1 MKLMGSLVNCGT
13 VIIGTLCGLLFKKG
27 IPEKIEKMIMQAI
40 GLCVLCIGI
49 SGLSDCENTIV
60 LIVSMVIGTAIGT
73 AVDLDRRM
81 NAIGAVAE
89 KKFASKSKK
98 SSSGFSE
105 GFVSATL
112 IFCVGAMSVVGSL
125 SSGLKYEHTT
135 LYSKAVLDGIVSII
149 LASTY
154 GIGVMFSI
162 IPILIYQGGIALLAS
177 LLSPVLTTVIINE
190 MSAAGSLLILAL
202 SLNMLKI
209 TDIKI
214 MNMLPAIFL
223 PILIYQL
230 PIF

>member
-1 MKLMGSLVNCGT
+1 MAWLRKKL
-13 VIIGTLCGLLFKKG
+13 
-27 IPEKIEKMIMQAI
+27 
-40 GLCVLCIGI
+40 
-49 SGLSDCENTIV
+49 
-60 LIVSMVIGTAIGT
+60 
-73 AVDLDRRM
+73 
-81 NAIGAVAE
+81 
-89 KKFASKSKK
+89 ASKSKK
-98 SSSGFSE
+98 SASGFSE

-177 LLSPVLTTVIINE
+177 VLSPVLTTVIINE

>member
-1 MKLMGSLVNCGT
+1 
-13 VIIGTLCGLLFKKG
+13 
-27 IPEKIEKMIMQAI
+27 
-40 GLCVLCIGI
+40 
-49 SGLSDCENTIV
+49 
-60 LIVSMVIGTAIGT
+60 
-73 AVDLDRRM
+73 
-81 NAIGAVAE
+81 
-89 KKFASKSKK
+89 
-98 SSSGFSE
+98 
-105 GFVSATL
+105 
-112 IFCVGAMSVVGSL
+112 
-125 SSGLKYEHTT
+125 
-135 LYSKAVLDGIVSII
+135 
-149 LASTY
+149 
-154 GIGVMFSI
+154 MFSI